1 MAVSNHVGSVLY
13 KAGVYMLIQIDLH
26 STGTAIYSIICTL
39 KLAKRKM
46 VFSMLIGAII
56 GTLWSVKVPIFR
68 RWWSQWR
75 CARGRHLRNR
85 GGRTKYSWQWCNNHQ
100 LFVNGLLWKDVL
112 QVEALVQ
119 EGGERLPS
127 VRLVPYL
134 LEHYSRYHSCSCC
147 TLLLFY
153 LLSSGQYSIF

>member
-26 STGTAIYSIICTL
+26 SNGTAIYCIIYVPWSCQ
-39 KLAKRKM
+39 KSRM
-46 VFSMLIGAII
+46 FSLCFIGAII

-68 RWWSQWR
+68 GWWSQWR

-85 GGRTKYSWQWCNNHQ
+85 GGRTKYSWQWCNHQ

-127 VRLVPYL
+127 VKLVPYL
-134 LEHYSRYHSCSCC
+134 LEHYSRCHSCSCC
-147 TLLLFY
+147 TLLLFF